1 MLTLGWKASAEQFGP
16 RELLEYGVAAERHG
30 FDSIVVSDH
39 FHPWKDTDGHAPFSF
54 AWLGAVGALTKRA
67 KLGTSVVTPT
77 FRYHPAIV
85 AQAFATLGVL
95 FPGRVFLGVGSGE
108 SMNET
113 PVTGHDWPPPGERL
127 HRLGEAVELIR
138 KLWTDDYVTWTGKH
152 YTTEAA
158 KIFDKPTEPVPIYI
172 AAAGPKAAEQVGR
185 IGDGFICTSG
195 KGIELYRDVLIPNL
209 NKGAKEAGRD
219 VTKIE
224 KLIEIKVSYDSDR
237 ARALADTREWAAL
250 ALPAEDK
257 AGVEDPREMEK
268 RAAAAAGDAHKRFIV
283 TDDPDEC
290 VAEIEPYLAL
300 GFTHLVF
307 HFPGKDQE
315 RAMKHYAAEVLP
327 LLRKR
332 A

>member
-1 MLTLGWKASAEQFGP
+1 VLTLGWKASAEQFGP
-16 RELLEYGVAAERHG
+16 RELLEYGIAAERHG

-54 AWLGAVGALTKRA
+54 AWLGAVGARTTRA

-138 KLWTDDYVTWTGKH
+138 ELWSDDYVTWKGKH
-152 YTTEAA
+152 YTTNAA

-185 IGDGFICTSG
+185 LGDGFICTSG

-219 VTKIE
+219 PGKID

-237 ARALADTREWAAL
+237 DRALADTREWAAL

-257 AGVEDPREMEK
+257 AGVDDPREMEK

-315 RAMKHYAAEVLP
+315 RAMKRYAAEVLP
-327 LLRKR
+327 RLRKR

>member
-54 AWLGAVGALTKRA
+54 TWLGAVGALTTRA

-95 FPGRVFLGVGSGE
+95 FPDRVFLGVGSGE

-113 PVTGHDWPPPGERL
+113 PVTGHEWPPPGERL

-138 KLWTDDYVTWTGKH
+138 KLWTDDYVTWKGKH
-152 YTTEAA
+152 YTTNAA
-158 KIFDKPTEPVPIYI
+158 KIFDKPARPVPIYI

-209 NKGAKEAGRD
+209 EKGAKEAGRD
-219 VTKIE
+219 VATIE
-224 KLIEIKVSYDSDR
+224 KMIEIKVSYDPDPD
-237 ARALADTREWAAL
+237 RALADTREWAAL

-315 RAMKHYAAEVLP
+315 RAMTHYAAEVLP